1 MAVTEEWNPTP
12 EEKGDT
18 FVPDGNDGGIVI
30 PEDFSPDFLAELAK
44 LAPEDKEAAAKAET
58 ERLAAEK
65 EAADKAETDRIAAEK
80 LAAEEKELEGKGFIP
95 KGRFNEI
102 NNEKKAAEEKAAA
115 AEAENKTL
123 KEQLELAKKGEVKP
137 EIKPDPLDLMEE
149 KVVELDLIKQASLT
163 DYGFDSDEYRQ
174 AVKDYNRGQ
183 RQLMQMEAD
192 VQSGKAVSG
201 LKGENAAFAATKSE
215 LNEVAE
221 AAYEVYS
228 FLNKNGEDFDEVAI
242 NDVLE
247 YRNELID
254 AVKSDGT
261 SKYTPA
267 QALQKAIDKLAP
279 FHAARIAAT
288 VKVPD
293 GETEAQ
299 KAVREKRAVEAAE
312 KAAAATRNQPAFVKG
327 RTDEGGFKLDV
338 NKMTAEEIAKLPK
351 DVQDRLLGNTL
362 DEKDQQRA
370 A

>member
-1 MAVTEEWNPTP
+1 MAVTKEWNPTP

-18 FVPDGNDGGIVI
+18 FTPEGDDGGIVI

-44 LAPEDKEAAAKAET
+44 LAPEDKAAAEKAEA

-65 EAADKAETDRIAAEK
+65 EAADKAEVDRIAAEK

-123 KEQLELAKKGEVKP
+123 KEQLELAKKGKIKP

-149 KVVELDLIKQASLT
+149 KVVELDLVKQAALT

-183 RQLMQMEAD
+183 RQLMQMESD
-192 VQSGKAVSG
+192 VQAGKAVAG
-201 LKGENAAFAATKSE
+201 LKGENAAYAATKSE

-221 AAYEVYS
+221 AAYEVYP
-228 FLNKNGEDFDEVAI
+228 FLNKNGENFDETAI

-254 AVKSDGT
+254 AVKSDG
-261 SKYTPA
+261 SRKYTPA
-267 QALQKAIDKLAP
+267 EALQKAIDKLAP
-279 FHAARIAAT
+279 FHAARIG

-293 GETEAQ
+293 GETEIQ
-299 KAVREKRAVEAAE
+299 KAVREKRAQGAAE

-338 NKMTAEEIAKLPK
+338 NKMTADEIAKLPK